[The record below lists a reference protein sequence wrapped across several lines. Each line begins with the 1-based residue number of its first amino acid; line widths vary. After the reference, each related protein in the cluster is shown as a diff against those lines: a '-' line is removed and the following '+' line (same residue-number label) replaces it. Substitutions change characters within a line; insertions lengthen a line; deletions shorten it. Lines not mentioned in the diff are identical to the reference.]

1 MLITDIINALT
12 ENSTTEDAVLDLLTA
27 MAGEGLDS
35 APLDTLADELSKQ
48 GIDIDTTALFDVLEN
63 LAIVDNIKDDIV
75 YFNTDSKA
83 SHYGSKPD
91 PEKQDKQVSKL
102 AKKQIDKEIKK

>member
-1 MLITDIINALT
+1 MFIADIIY
-12 ENSTTEDAVLDLLTA
+12 ENSTTEDIVLDLLTT

-35 APLDTLADELSKQ
+35 APLSMLVDALSKQ
-48 GIDIDTTALFDVLEN
+48 GVDIDATALFDVLEN
-63 LAIVDNIKDDIV
+63 LAIVDNIKDDVV